1 MRPRIASITV
11 TFLVL
16 LLGASPVMAGGGWT
30 TPQRLPSSSYVS
42 DDGFE
47 TLLHEG
53 TLYVAL
59 SSAGLP
65 DGGIFLTTRTGQE
78 SSRIKITDSYDIQP
92 SITMSRDGAIH
103 IAFARMANYEC
114 FSPCSKGIFHATNAS
129 GSWVVTRVHRS
140 VHDLTPSIA
149 IRYGKVVIAFKG
161 ATGDGDRGLL
171 FARRDQGVWETR
183 LLDAACCG
191 LDLDE
196 GPSLS
201 QNGDYV
207 AYRRVIG
214 GDSDIVMMHPTI
226 GPRGRWVISSEDDAR
241 VPGLTVDAD
250 GYLHVALVQNGI
262 ELWHF
267 ISDGPVNPTSY
278 IGTRLTD
285 GVRGTP
291 SIDSSG
297 QRVSIVTRHYLGLM
311 FASIRRGYLPQVERI
326 TTKGS
331 DRSPDVVMTDGGK
344 ARVAFLREDGTDRSI
359 WLTKQQECP

>member
-1 MRPRIASITV
+1 MRTRIASITV
-11 TFLVL
+11 AFLVL
-16 LLGASPVMAGGGWT
+16 LLGTSPVLAGGGWT
-30 TPQRLPSSSYVS
+30 SPQRLPSPSYVN
-42 DDGFE
+42 DGLD

-59 SSAGLP
+59 SSGDLP
-65 DGGIFLTTRTGQE
+65 GPGIFLVTRTGQE
-78 SSRIKITDSYDIQP
+78 STRIRITDSYDIQP

-114 FSPCSKGIFHATNAS
+114 FAPCSKGIFHATNAS

-140 VHDLTPSIA
+140 VHDLAPSIA

-191 LDLDE
+191 LDFDE

-201 QNGDYV
+201 RNGIHV

-214 GDSDIVMMHPTI
+214 GDSDIVVMYGT
-226 GPRGRWVISSEDDAR
+226 GDLRYTKVVSSADDAR
-241 VPGLTVDAD
+241 DAGLTVDAD
-250 GYLHVALVQNGI
+250 GYLHIALVQNGI

-267 ISDGPVNPTSY
+267 ISDFRDMPPFH
-278 IGTRLTD
+278 GTRLTD

-311 FASIRRGYLPQVERI
+311 FASIRRRYLPQVERI
-326 TTKGS
+326 TSKGS

-344 ARVAFLREDGTDRSI
+344 ARVVFLRRDGTDRGI
-359 WLTKQQECP
+359 WLTKQQERP